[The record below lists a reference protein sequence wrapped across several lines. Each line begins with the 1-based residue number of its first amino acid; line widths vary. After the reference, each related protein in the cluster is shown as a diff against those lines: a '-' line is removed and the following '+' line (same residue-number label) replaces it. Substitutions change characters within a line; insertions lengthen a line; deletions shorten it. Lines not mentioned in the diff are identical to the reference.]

1 MCTSPYI
8 EHTNAQSCQ
17 LVTAAYHMQYTIS
30 THVGNSCLP
39 LCSTR
44 FLLMSATAAYH
55 MQYTISTHVGN
66 SCLPYAVHDFYSCR
80 QQLPT
85 IYSTRFLLMSATTA
99 YHMQYTIPTYV
110 GNSCLPC
117 QSRPACTPDTS
128 VHQHWVPT
136 CLLGAGHPGARTAHE
151 RIGWDS

>member
-30 THVGNSCLP
+30 TYVGNSCLP

-66 SCLPYAVHDFYSCR
+66 SCLPLC
-80 QQLPT
+80 
-85 IYSTRFLLMSATTA
+85 STRFLLMLATAA